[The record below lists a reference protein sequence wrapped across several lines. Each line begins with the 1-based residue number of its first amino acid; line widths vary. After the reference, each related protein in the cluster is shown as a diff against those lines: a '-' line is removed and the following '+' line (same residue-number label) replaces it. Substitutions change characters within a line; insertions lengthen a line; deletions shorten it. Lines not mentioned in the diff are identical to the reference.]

1 LLKNANSV
9 PKAWVRWAS
18 IVLTVVSEKQEE
30 TSRMMFKALAQ
41 LEKESTIRDGDYQGF
56 NVGSFQGATK
66 VSIRDIIK
74 QHGEPSA
81 RRTERRSVNTKTK
94 EEVEFDVYRFD
105 VIELQCRKGSND
117 VEWLG
122 APTIWFIEGIRKNAQ
137 RALERTR

>member
-1 LLKNANSV
+1 
-9 PKAWVRWAS
+9 
-18 IVLTVVSEKQEE
+18 
-30 TSRMMFKALAQ
+30 
-41 LEKESTIRDGDYQGF
+41 
-56 NVGSFQGATK
+56 

-81 RRTERRSVNTKTK
+81 RRTERRSVNKQ
-94 EEVEFDVYRFD
+94 EAEFDVYRFD
-105 VIELQCRKGSND
+105 MIELQCRKGSND